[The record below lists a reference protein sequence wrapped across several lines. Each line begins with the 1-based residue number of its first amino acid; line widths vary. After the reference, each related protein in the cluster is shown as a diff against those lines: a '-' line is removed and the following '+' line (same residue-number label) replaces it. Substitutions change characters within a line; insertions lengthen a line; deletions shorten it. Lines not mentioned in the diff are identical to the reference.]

1 MASYTQ
7 NYQLHQW
14 EPEDNFLRT
23 DFNQDFSRIDTA
35 LKGLADKVVQTVS
48 GNYVGTGECGK
59 EHPNQLEFP
68 FEPDVVVIVVDSTD
82 MLKAGTMLLRSQS
95 KSAGIGSNYSSG
107 SGLNLTLTWSGQ
119 ALSWYGYDEDYQL
132 NKEGYTYRYFALA

>member
-35 LKGLADKVVQTVS
+35 LNGLAGKVVQTVS
-48 GNYVGTGECGK
+48 GSYVGTGEHGK

>member
-48 GNYVGTGECGK
+48 GSYVGTGEYGA
-59 EHPNQLEFP
+59 EHPSQLEFP
-68 FEPDVVVIVVDSTD
+68 FEPDVVVIVADKTNL
-82 MLKAGTMLLRSQS
+82 LKAGTVLLRGQSQ
-95 KSAGIGSNYSSG
+95 SAGIGSNYSGG

-119 ALSWYGYDEDYQL
+119 ALSWYGLDADYQL
-132 NKEGYTYRYFALA
+132 NREGDTYRYFALA

>member
-14 EPEDNFLRT
+14 EGSDAFLRT
-23 DFNQDFSRIDTA
+23 DFNEDFKKIDSA
-35 LKGLADKVVQTVS
+35 LNSLADKVVQTVS

-68 FEPDVVVIVVDSTD
+68 FEPDLVVIVVNDAYT
-82 MLKAGTMLLRSQS
+82 LEAGTLVLRGQTVSS
-95 KSAGIGSNYSSG
+95 GIGSTTNTGSCLGISLVWSG
-107 SGLNLTLTWSGQ
+107 RTLTWYAGDAGS
-119 ALSWYGYDEDYQL
+119 QL
-132 NKEGYTYRYFALA
+132 NDLASTYRYFALA

>member
-48 GNYVGTGECGK
+48 GSYVGTGEYGA
-59 EHPNQLEFP
+59 EHPSQLEFP
-68 FEPDVVVIVVDSTD
+68 FEPDLVVIVVNDAYT
-82 MLKAGTMLLRSQS
+82 LEAGTLVLRGQTVSS
-95 KSAGIGSNYSSG
+95 GIGSTTNTGSCLGISLVWSG
-107 SGLNLTLTWSGQ
+107 RTLTWYAGDAGS
-119 ALSWYGYDEDYQL
+119 QL
-132 NKEGYTYRYFALA
+132 NDLASTYRYFALA